1 MEDLRQTALAY
12 YTTATKE
19 IQRFVDEFYSEMD
32 PKDVGHVK
40 FKEFAKY
47 METIDCKHMS
57 SEEFFDEL
65 RHPYNDVL
73 YFEDIIALFYII
85 HSGRPFC
92 GGSCK
97 KFVKG
102 MYFTCVKCYE
112 DTHRGNTTTFSV
124 CSQCFSNEKNYKH
137 EHQEFLDPIVLLHFK
152 RMEALYKHSK
162 SSSTVDPVKLVIILV
177 LFPSSS
183 YKILIFPNIFNVI
196 RNIYFEV
203 LIRFVVGAADYP
215 NFRGLCGQERSEDYN
230 CNVSE

>member
-1 MEDLRQTALAY
+1 MEDLKQTALAY
-12 YTTATKE
+12 YVAATEE
-19 IQRFVDEFYSEMD
+19 IKRVVDEFYGEMD

-47 METIDCKHMS
+47 METINCKHMS
-57 SEEFFDEL
+57 SDEFFDEL
-65 RHPYNDVL
+65 KHPYNDVL

-102 MYFTCVKCYE
+102 MYFTCVKCFE
-112 DTHRGNTTTFSV
+112 DTHKGTTFSV

-152 RMEALYKHSK
+152 RMEALNKQSE
-162 SSSTVDPVKLVIILV
+162 SST
-177 LFPSSS
+177 
-183 YKILIFPNIFNVI
+183 
-196 RNIYFEV
+196 
-203 LIRFVVGAADYP
+203 ADQVNYSP
-215 NFRGLCGQERSEDYN
+215 
-230 CNVSE
+230 